1 MAEKQTNVI
10 SDSLDKNDELT
21 PAEKQKLQD
30 NLKKVKLEDYEK
42 VAGEIEGEQFNL
54 GGKSVTLKDIIMN
67 IDTTEDT
74 VNYKGIKIPRES
86 DVAAAIQTY
95 LIVKGYSLWSTWID
109 GKIGTNT
116 KTAIERAKN
125 GIRNEDL
132 AKQFEDFQNWKENNE
147 DEYKVQNVDQL
158 VNTTVYDEY
167 VGEYNNPKYNLL
179 TTNWKLKNAT
189 INGNK
194 VTIKYKSAINNETQ
208 TITVDANE
216 CKKWKLYSVDDFWK
230 AIEDAITQNERN
242 LWNDKL
248 KREAEEKEN
257 NENDSIKEWIKNFN
271 ENTISKKFIKDYLQD
286 IKYVNYSHQ
295 LFTIKNSRD
304 WKEKQIHRNALL
316 TNGKFDGVKFRQRLE
331 MVYEQDAKNYNVKSW
346 INDFK
351 ETSIGNK
358 VVQWYFKEKRL
369 NITCS
374 KVWIAEI
381 TVRDNLGKS
390 KPFLRQDIVWNDG
403 LFNAQNYENK
413 LVELYEAAAIEHY
426 KTTFETRENRIKST
440 IITDLDSAKTY
451 SQQCDGIIKDISLIN
466 SENYTELNGIKTRVT
481 ELKQNAENDKKRF
494 EQEQKNNNEYE
505 NFKKQMDK
513 DLSIIKSKAGKKLSA
528 IDMQQAKE
536 DCLNLLRKY
545 INITPVSGKYDTYK
559 QESLKNDANKF
570 IKVHK
575 KQEYLDKVKEM
586 KDYIG
591 YFGVHFEY

>member
-1 MAEKQTNVI
+1 M
-10 SDSLDKNDELT
+10 
-21 PAEKQKLQD
+21 
-30 NLKKVKLEDYEK
+30 
-42 VAGEIEGEQFNL
+42 AGENL
-54 GGKSVTLKDIIMN
+54 
-67 IDTTEDT
+67 
-74 VNYKGIKIPRES
+74 
-86 DVAAAIQTY
+86 
-95 LIVKGYSLWSTWID
+95 
-109 GKIGTNT
+109 
-116 KTAIERAKN
+116 
-125 GIRNEDL
+125 
-132 AKQFEDFQNWKENNE
+132 KQFEALKETSKNSLSEQEKSNLNKVSERDYRQALSKVENQKFTINWKEVLLKTIVENLTFSKDGKTAYLDWKAIEPISELWAALQVLVIANDFSVWTAKIDWTVWKDTIAWLQNLRNKYLAEGSKE
-147 DEYKVQNVDQL
+147 DTPTKPTTPEVNPDEFKVQTVDQL
-158 VNTTVYDEY
+158 INTAIYRGY
-167 VGEYNNPKYNLL
+167 VGEYENGYNLL
-179 TTNWKLKNAT
+179 NKDWTLKEVKKINDKIT
-189 INGNK
+189 IIYKSPINGK
-194 VTIKYKSAINNETQ
+194 EQAIS
-208 TITVDANE
+208 IDASK
-216 CKKWKLYSVDDFWK
+216 CKKWRLYSVDDFWK
-230 AIEDAITQNERN
+230 AIENAITQNERN

-466 SENYTELNGIKTRVT
+466 SENYTVLNDIKTRVT

-570 IKVHK
+570 IKVNK

-591 YFGVHFEY
+591 YFGVHFE